1 MSLNY
6 DALTATTRKHYLK
19 PLVDNVFNATPLLSY
34 LRRKQ
39 KPAPGGTKLV
49 QPLIYAA
56 NTSRGS
62 YQGYDVLTVAPTE
75 EITAAEYDWKQLY
88 VTLTISGAEE
98 AKNRGTAAV
107 LNLLESKME
116 IAKQSLIEMF
126 SKQLWGDGTG
136 NGGKDITGIQAAI
149 DDGTNVAVYGGINR
163 ATHTWWKS
171 QYGAGTGGNRPLS
184 LSLVNS
190 MITATTRGADR
201 PDLIV
206 TTPELW
212 DALWEILQKQQR
224 YEATRVAD
232 TGFDEIR
239 FRGRSVV
246 YDDDCPEG
254 SMWFIN
260 SDYLT
265 LRPHV
270 EYANF
275 KDTGWKKPVNQD
287 AAVMQLLWMGNLT
300 SSNCRR
306 QGVLWDLEPPSE
318 NGNGG

>member
-1 MSLNY
+1 
-6 DALTATTRKHYLK
+6 
-19 PLVDNVFNATPLLSY
+19 
-34 LRRKQ
+34 
-39 KPAPGGTKLV
+39 
-49 QPLIYAA
+49 LIYAA

-171 QYGAGTGGNRPLS
+171 QYGAGTGANRPLS

-212 DALWEILQKQQR
+212 DALWEILQK
-224 YEATRVAD
+224 
-232 TGFDEIR
+232 
-239 FRGRSVV
+239 
-246 YDDDCPEG
+246 
-254 SMWFIN
+254 
-260 SDYLT
+260 
-265 LRPHV
+265 
-270 EYANF
+270 
-275 KDTGWKKPVNQD
+275 
-287 AAVMQLLWMGNLT
+287 
-300 SSNCRR
+300 
-306 QGVLWDLEPPSE
+306 
-318 NGNGG
+318 